1 MGARLKFWRRSRVPK
16 KGSRDEAV
24 EIPPARKPRYF
35 EYLRTPVCRET
46 DWSRA
51 IHMSIMLDEPSR
63 IFPNLGSRWQTGE
76 DVHVK

>member
-1 MGARLKFWRRSRVPK
+1 MGARSKFWRRSRVPK

-35 EYLRTPVCRET
+35 EYLRTPVCGET

-63 IFPNLGSRWQTGE
+63 IFPNLGSRWRTGK